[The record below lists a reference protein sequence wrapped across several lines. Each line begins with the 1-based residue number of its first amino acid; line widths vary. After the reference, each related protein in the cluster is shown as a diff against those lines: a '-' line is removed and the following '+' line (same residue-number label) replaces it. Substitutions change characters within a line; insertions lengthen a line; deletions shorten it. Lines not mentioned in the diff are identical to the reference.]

1 MSTSI
6 TKDALVDLTLQELLV
21 RIIQTQTAKSID
33 DGLFADPNT
42 PISSIRLH
50 SSKFKRKHH
59 AQNLSEKACM
69 STTSFIGFSK
79 RIGHESHRICYQR
92 KLKCAKQLLK
102 TLQYK

>member
-42 PISSIRLH
+42 PISVLDYIRVNLRENITL
-50 SSKFKRKHH
+50 K
-59 AQNLSEKACM
+59 NLSEKACM
-69 STTSFIGFSK
+69 STTLLSFSK
-79 RIGHESHRICYQR
+79 ENW
-92 KLKCAKQLLK
+92 A
-102 TLQYK
+102 

>member
-33 DGLFADPNT
+33 DGLFADPNNF
-42 PISSIRLH
+42 SSIRLH

-69 STTSFIGFSK
+69 STTSFIGF
-79 RIGHESHRICYQR
+79 QR
-92 KLKCAKQLLK
+92 ENWA
-102 TLQYK
+102 

>member
-42 PISSIRLH
+42 PISQVLDYIRVNLRENITL
-50 SSKFKRKHH
+50 K
-59 AQNLSEKACM
+59 NLSEACRAPP
-69 STTSFIGFSK
+69 FIGFSK
-79 RIGHESHRICYQR
+79 ENW
-92 KLKCAKQLLK
+92 A
-102 TLQYK
+102 

>member
-42 PISSIRLH
+42 PISQVLDYIQ
-50 SSKFKRKHH
+50 SKFKRK
-59 AQNLSEKACM
+59 Q
-69 STTSFIGFSK
+69 T
-79 RIGHESHRICYQR
+79 
-92 KLKCAKQLLK
+92 
-102 TLQYK
+102 